1 MLELFFSE
9 KSQQLVF
16 YVSRYLRGQLP
27 HREIHLF
34 IWDTLEEW
42 AQFQILN
49 HTPANRQ
56 EQVFWH
62 LLHQLEYWSETEF
75 KTRPA
80 AGQKDCNT
88 VSVLLQGKAEIPF
101 ECIRHPPLARQP
113 PNVWPAQHFLPWL

>member
-1 MLELFFSE
+1 MLEQFFID

-42 AQFQILN
+42 SQLQILN

-56 EQVFWH
+56 EQVSGIYCINW
-62 LLHQLEYWSETEF
+62 
-75 KTRPA
+75 
-80 AGQKDCNT
+80 NT
-88 VSVLLQGKAEIPF
+88 GLK
-101 ECIRHPPLARQP
+101 
-113 PNVWPAQHFLPWL
+113 PN

>member
-27 HREIHLF
+27 HQEIHLF

-42 AQFQILN
+42 AQLQILN
-49 HTPANRQ
+49 HTPANQQ

-62 LLHQLEYWSETEF
+62 LLHQLEYWSETELKQDRLLRKKLQYCVGF
-75 KTRPA
+75 
-80 AGQKDCNT
+80 
-88 VSVLLQGKAEIPF
+88 LQGKAEIPF
-101 ECIRHPPLARQP
+101 ECIGIRP
-113 PNVWPAQHFLPWL
+113 